1 MCSFAFTIRICKLT
15 GCAVQKVWYLCND
28 FLCCCVQAQALTDAG
43 HVPDKVIMLD
53 GPHALLLDRVKYRRI
68 DYSTGW

>member
-1 MCSFAFTIRICKLT
+1 VVHASIVVA
-15 GCAVQKVWYLCND
+15 WY
-28 FLCCCVQAQALTDAG
+28 VQAQVLADAG

-68 DYSTGW
+68 DYGTGW